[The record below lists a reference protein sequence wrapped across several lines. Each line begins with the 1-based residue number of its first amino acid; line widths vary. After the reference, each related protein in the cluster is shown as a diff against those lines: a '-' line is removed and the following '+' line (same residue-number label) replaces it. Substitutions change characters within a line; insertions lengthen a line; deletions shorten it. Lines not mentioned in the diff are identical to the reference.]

1 MKHIRRELLTYRLY
15 HKSIES
21 RDTQARDEF
30 GRGNHLEEYY
40 DVLREVRRGEVYRP
54 VARRKAKKLSP
65 RAAGS

>member
-1 MKHIRRELLTYRLY
+1 MKHIRGELFTYRLY

-40 DVLREVRRGEVYRP
+40 DVLRERRGEVYRP
-54 VARRKAKKLSP
+54 VARRKAKSFLP
-65 RAAGS
+65 RSR